1 MQGLA
6 TIDATS
12 GRSARRLD
20 VLLGPERRRSYS
32 EAEKAR
38 LVAETLQ
45 PGVSTVSVARHHG
58 LHPQQLY
65 TWRRQARHG
74 HLALQA
80 EDAAMFA
87 TVVAEAVLSP
97 PDILNDPPPT
107 ASDGEVVLE
116 IADLRLRIGAHVCP
130 RRVAALVQALRAPG

>member
-1 MQGLA
+1 MQNLA
-6 TIDATS
+6 TIDAAS

-20 VLLGPERRRSYS
+20 VLVGPDRRRTYS

-45 PGVSTVSVARHHG
+45 PGVSTVSIARHHG

-65 TWRRQARHG
+65 TWRRQARRG

-87 TVVAEAVLSP
+87 AVVTEAPLPSTTCV
-97 PDILNDPPPT
+97 DPLPT
-107 ASDGEVVLE
+107 ASGGEVVLE
-116 IADLRLRIGAHVCP
+116 IADLRLRIGADVCP
-130 RRVAALVQALRAPG
+130 GRVAALVQALRAAG

>member
-6 TIDATS
+6 TIDTTI

-20 VLLGPERRRSYS
+20 VLVGPERRRSYS

-45 PGVSTVSVARHHG
+45 PGVSIVSIAHRHG

-65 TWRRQARHG
+65 TWRRQARRG

-87 TVVAEAVLSP
+87 TVVAEAALPSQSST
-97 PDILNDPPPT
+97 DSMAAAT
-107 ASDGEVVLE
+107 GGEIMLK
-116 IADLRLRIGAHVCP
+116 ITDLRLRIGADVCP
-130 RRVAALVQALRAPG
+130 GRVAALVQALRAAG

>member
-20 VLLGPERRRSYS
+20 VLVGPERRRSCS

-45 PGVSTVSVARHHG
+45 PGVSTVSVARRHG

-65 TWRRQARHG
+65 TWRRQTRHG

-80 EDAAMFA
+80 EDVAMFA
-87 TVVAEAVLSP
+87 AVVAEAAP
-97 PDILNDPPPT
+97 RPEILNDPLPT
-107 ASDGEVVLE
+107 ASGGEVVLE
-116 IADLRLRIGAHVCP
+116 IADLRLRIGADVCP
-130 RRVAALVQALRAPG
+130 RRVAALVQALRAAG